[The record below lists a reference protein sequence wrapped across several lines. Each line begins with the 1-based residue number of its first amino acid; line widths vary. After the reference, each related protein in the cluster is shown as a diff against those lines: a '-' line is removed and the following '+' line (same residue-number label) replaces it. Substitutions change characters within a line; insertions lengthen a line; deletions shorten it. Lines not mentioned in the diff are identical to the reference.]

1 MSSPRRPTLEDAARA
16 WLDEH
21 ESSTSVPRWLVQAL
35 TDFVERRYR
44 GAAHDLREVHALR
57 ENLLGDQRPL
67 EDLHDAATGPWDKQ
81 TLGSAASHSAPP
93 QQGRL
98 LFHLARFHP
107 GTNALELGTNI
118 GISAAYMALGL
129 RYGGGGRVVT
139 VEGSGVRCEEAR
151 RVLGQL
157 GIREVEVVHGQF
169 DDVLRG
175 LIESSLPI
183 ELAFLDGNHRKEPT
197 MRYFDLLAQAMPSQ
211 GLVILDDIRWSEE
224 MLAAWEELRQD
235 RRSSE
240 AVDLGRTG
248 LIVLG

>member
-1 MSSPRRPTLEDAARA
+1 M
-16 WLDEH
+16 
-21 ESSTSVPRWLVQAL
+21 
-35 TDFVERRYR
+35 
-44 GAAHDLREVHALR
+44 
-57 ENLLGDQRPL
+57 
-67 EDLHDAATGPWDKQ
+67 
-81 TLGSAASHSAPP
+81 
-93 QQGRL
+93 
-98 LFHLARFHP
+98 
-107 GTNALELGTNI
+107 
-118 GISAAYMALGL
+118 
-129 RYGGGGRVVT
+129 
-139 VEGSGVRCEEAR
+139 
-151 RVLGQL
+151 LGQL

-235 RRSSE
+235 RRYSE